1 MKDIGRFEFLKISR
15 RRGLN
20 PQPWD
25 YKSHALPIELRRRY
39 IRSSE
44 EAGFEPAARVFSPC
58 TRLAGERLRPLGH
71 SSIFF
76 WFRGVDS
83 NHDSGSQSPMS
94 CQLDDPGTI
103 YTIKKYNI
111 SFFFVKS
118 YLNYLLVNLIIE

>member
-1 MKDIGRFEFLKISR
+1 MEFLKISR

-39 IRSSE
+39 ISSSE
-44 EAGFEPAARVFSPC
+44 EAGFEPAARVVSPC

-71 SSIFF
+71 SSNFF
-76 WFRGVDS
+76 LVPGRGFEPRFWEPKSHVLPVRRPR
-83 NHDSGSQSPMS
+83 NYLYH
-94 CQLDDPGTI
+94 
-103 YTIKKYNI
+103 KKYNI

-118 YLNYLLVNLIIE
+118 YLICLLINLIIE